1 MVKRNKGG
9 VIAVAVI
16 FVVIIALIV
25 VASCMSSDSN
35 QYKLF
40 NMFVPSK
47 LTDEV
52 TGITFYA
59 EKNPDFVY
67 DAETSNVLNSMKY
80 YYYPNGDTS
89 HEKIYISNGT
99 FYSEDKG
106 TVHVDLGFTFAALQ
120 KVNKIKTGLK
130 IGAGVL
136 AAVPVS
142 TTGAAEFQDGADTQ
156 NFIWAAG
163 EETSTDTDE
172 SKGVSA
178 NDSVVEGLDK
188 PLVFYPNTYYKF
200 NVTGA
205 GTQNTNPAEGD
216 VRWTPLYWSLSL
228 KPQESDIHRKWEIG
242 SAKGIYTKVERAY
255 NIYIF
260 FQREEY
266 TGGIWE
272 KNDIV
277 QPVRYQFNAA
287 PLTEQG
293 GSYKYLIG
301 GIGYKILNERE
312 VSVTGLAAEYN
323 VIQIPATVVIND
335 KVYKV
340 TTIDKNAFS
349 GNKEITDVI
358 FGNNVTTIGK
368 YAFSQC
374 PNLRNIRFGSRV
386 KRIGSNAFAQCT
398 KLRNFILPASVRH
411 IDARAFY
418 QCPAVKVIRINSA
431 ALNYVGK
438 KAFAVNKTVTIRLP
452 EKLFA
457 RYQKL
462 IKASGVYSKTRF
474 VKY

>member
-1 MVKRNKGG
+1 M
-9 VIAVAVI
+9 
-16 FVVIIALIV
+16 
-25 VASCMSSDSN
+25 
-35 QYKLF
+35 
-40 NMFVPSK
+40 
-47 LTDEV
+47 
-52 TGITFYA
+52 
-59 EKNPDFVY
+59 
-67 DAETSNVLNSMKY
+67 
-80 YYYPNGDTS
+80 
-89 HEKIYISNGT
+89 
-99 FYSEDKG
+99 
-106 TVHVDLGFTFAALQ
+106 
-120 KVNKIKTGLK
+120 
-130 IGAGVL
+130 
-136 AAVPVS
+136 
-142 TTGAAEFQDGADTQ
+142 
-156 NFIWAAG
+156 
-163 EETSTDTDE
+163 
-172 SKGVSA
+172 
-178 NDSVVEGLDK
+178 
-188 PLVFYPNTYYKF
+188 
-200 NVTGA
+200 
-205 GTQNTNPAEGD
+205 
-216 VRWTPLYWSLSL
+216 
-228 KPQESDIHRKWEIG
+228 
-242 SAKGIYTKVERAY
+242 
-255 NIYIF
+255 
-260 FQREEY
+260 
-266 TGGIWE
+266 
-272 KNDIV
+272 
-277 QPVRYQFNAA
+277 RYQFNAA

-418 QCPAVKVIRINSA
+418 QCPAVKVIRINST

-462 IKASGVYSKTRF
+462 IKASNVYSKTRF
-474 VKY
+474 VKC

>member
-1 MVKRNKGG
+1 MKKIAAMV
-9 VIAVAVI
+9 
-16 FVVIIALIV
+16 L
-25 VASCMSSDSN
+25 
-35 QYKLF
+35 
-40 NMFVPSK
+40 
-47 LTDEV
+47 
-52 TGITFYA
+52 
-59 EKNPDFVY
+59 
-67 DAETSNVLNSMKY
+67 
-80 YYYPNGDTS
+80 
-89 HEKIYISNGT
+89 
-99 FYSEDKG
+99 
-106 TVHVDLGFTFAALQ
+106 
-120 KVNKIKTGLK
+120 
-130 IGAGVL
+130 AGVL

-205 GTQNTNPAEGD
+205 GTQNTNPVEGD

-398 KLRNFILPASVRH
+398 KLRKFYTSCQCQTYRCQSFLPVPGSQSDQDQQYSTELRWKKSFCGQQN
-411 IDARAFY
+411 RNY
-418 QCPAVKVIRINSA
+418 QTS
-431 ALNYVGK
+431 
-438 KAFAVNKTVTIRLP
+438 
-452 EKLFA
+452 
-457 RYQKL
+457 
-462 IKASGVYSKTRF
+462 
-474 VKY
+474 